1 MTTAAQLGDAVEVLE
16 SKLAGQMAQL
26 SDLATMGT
34 VITSILEID
43 AVLSVTMDMAIRLV
57 DGEVGVVLIDEHGHL
72 TDKVTWGISEAF
84 VRSLMYEDGLDLA
97 TYCFT
102 RRETIILSD
111 LEIRSE
117 DGIVI
122 DSVIAAP
129 IRTKDSCR
137 GVMIIINKS
146 NGGNFTE
153 EDRDVLEMLL
163 NFVAVAVENSFLI
176 KDKLKQQKVAQ
187 EMAIAKQVQE
197 TILADEVEDIDGV
210 QIGAVYFPAGEVGGD
225 FYDILKLGD
234 RQFVAILGDV
244 SNKGIPAA
252 LVMSA
257 CSGIIKSIL
266 EMRPDI
272 SVSDLASTVN
282 SLMARKIIK
291 DREMFVTL
299 FFSHF
304 DLDQMEL
311 TYCNAGHI
319 PGLFAREGETNI
331 IELAEG
337 GPILGQFADVKY
349 KEGKRSLQPGD
360 RLFVFTDGLTE
371 AMDAD
376 NKLFGR
382 ERAEQVFSMEAG
394 LDPGEFCLKVKEW
407 VDRFAEGASED
418 SHDDFTIL
426 QVKVK

>member
-1 MTTAAQLGDAVEVLE
+1 MIANQPIDAVEELE
-16 SKLAGQMAQL
+16 SKLAGQKAQL
-26 SDLATMGT
+26 RDLATMGT
-34 VITSILEID
+34 VITSILEMD

-57 DGEVGVVLIDEHGHL
+57 DGEVGVILIDEDGHL

-97 TYCFT
+97 SYCFT
-102 RRETIILSD
+102 RRETVILSD

-122 DSVIAAP
+122 DSVIATP

-146 NGGNFTE
+146 GGGNFDE
-153 EDRDVLEMLL
+153 EDREVLEMLV

-197 TILADEVEDIDGV
+197 TILSDEVEDIDGV

-225 FYDILKLGD
+225 FYDVLKLGD
-234 RQFVAILGDV
+234 RQFMAILGDV

-257 CSGIIKSIL
+257 CSGIIKSTL
-266 EMRPDI
+266 EHRPGI
-272 SVSDLASTVN
+272 SVSELAGVVN

-304 DLDQMEL
+304 DLDKMEV
-311 TYCNAGHI
+311 TFCNAGHI
-319 PGLFAREGETNI
+319 PGLFNREGETNI

-337 GPILGQFADVKY
+337 GPIIGQFADVKY
-349 KEGKRSLQPGD
+349 KEGKRSLRSGD

-376 NKLFGR
+376 GKLFGR